1 MSPTGFIPGL
11 RHAPREIETRTR
23 LIAIYVRIHDGLLSP
38 TFDASAAA
46 SGCRLPPPVSGR
58 SRTVSLLVTTQ
69 SARGQAKPHASGS
82 RPYPARPGRA
92 PATAAAAENERLG
105 RMREAPK
112 AGAAPAP
119 APARPPGGVP
129 RP

>member
-1 MSPTGFIPGL
+1 MSPAGFIPGL

-58 SRTVSLLVTTQ
+58 YRT
-69 SARGQAKPHASGS
+69 GS
-82 RPYPARPGRA
+82 RLGISHARAGRPSGTLAVPGHTRPGRV
-92 PATAAAAENERLG
+92 G
-105 RMREAPK
+105 H
-112 AGAAPAP
+112 
-119 APARPPGGVP
+119 RPPRRP
-129 RP
+129 R